1 MMTLQIWTVYLIT
14 ASILTMTPGLD
25 TATVLRTAAS
35 GGAARGAFAALGIGL
50 GCLCWG
56 SAAAFGLGALL
67 IACPTA
73 FAVLKLAGAG
83 YLAWLGLN
91 LLFCPRSRLEPG
103 DAANASPWDR
113 LLAFRRGFMTNI
125 LNPKVG
131 IFYITLLPQFV
142 PHGADTIRHSLELA
156 FAHVM
161 LAIVWFVL
169 LAGATGAIRPYLRK
183 PRIVKLLDR
192 ATGGV
197 FVGFGVQLT
206 LGY

>member
-1 MMTLQIWTVYLIT
+1 MTLQIWTVYLVT
-14 ASILTMTPGLD
+14 ATILTMTPGLD
-25 TATVLRTAAS
+25 TATVLRTSAT
-35 GGAARGAFAALGIGL
+35 GGVAHGTLAALGIGL

-67 IACPTA
+67 VACPLA
-73 FAVLKLAGAG
+73 FATLKLAGAG

-91 LLFCPRSRLEPG
+91 LLLRPRSRLEPG
-103 DAANASPWDR
+103 DATNGSPR
-113 LLAFRRGFMTNI
+113 EGLLAFRRGFLTNI

-142 PHGADTIRHSLELA
+142 PHGADTIRYSLELA

-169 LAGATGAIRPYLRK
+169 VAGATGAIRPYLRK

-192 ATGGV
+192 ATGGA
-197 FVGFGVQLT
+197 FVGFGLQLT
-206 LGY
+206 LGG